1 MPNRLINETSPY
13 LLQHANNPVDWYP
26 WGDEALTKS
35 KDEDK
40 PILVSIGYSACH
52 WCHVMAH
59 ESFEDEGTARI
70 MNELFINIKVDREE
84 RPDLDSIYMQA
95 VQAMTGRGG
104 WPMTVFLTPDLVP
117 FFGGTYYPPTPR
129 FGMPSFQQV
138 LQGVA
143 STFRDRRGEIEQT
156 AQRLRE
162 HISHSLTTPT
172 GDSDLRVE
180 TLDAAY
186 HALARQFDAVNGG
199 FGDKPKFPPAMALE
213 FLLRMYHRTKW
224 PKAWEMIDLT
234 LRKMARGGMY
244 DQLGGGFH
252 RYSVDERWLVPHF
265 EKMLYDNSQLVRVY
279 LHAWQV
285 TGDAL
290 FRAVTEEILD
300 YVVREMTYV
309 GARANDQQFPHT
321 PKLPSNATD
330 TAGGVAFYST
340 QDADSEGEEG
350 RFFVWTPDEI
360 REVLG
365 SEADAFM
372 AAYGVTRQGNAST
385 GSAHG
390 FEAKNILEFVGDA
403 EQRQALAKARR
414 ELFQVREQRVR
425 PGRDDKVI
433 TSWNGLMLAAFAEA
447 ARALDRDDYRRVA
460 EGNADFLLHEL
471 RTKDGRLLHTWKAG
485 RAKQNGFLE
494 DYSYLIEGLLELYQ
508 TTFESRWFVAARELA
523 ETMIAHF
530 GASDGHDAGGITGF
544 YDTSDDHEALI
555 TRPRGLQ
562 DNATPSGNAMAITVL
577 LKLAGFTND
586 LRYLE
591 IAQRGL
597 AQVQSLMAQ
606 YPLGFGQWLQALS
619 YALSEPKEIAII
631 GDPESGD
638 TRALLSVVR
647 NGYRPFQ
654 VVALGA
660 PSAQPQVVPT
670 LQDRGLVEGRA
681 AVYVCDAPVP
691 GRAFICQAPVTDAEA
706 LQVQLQQGQKL
717 WRKATI
723 EPTV

>member
-26 WGDEALTKS
+26 WGDEALTRS

-40 PILVSIGYSACH
+40 PILLSIGYSACH

-59 ESFEDEGTARI
+59 ESFEDEGTARM
-70 MNELFINIKVDREE
+70 MNELFVNIKVDREE

-104 WPMTVFLTPDLVP
+104 WPMTVFLTPELVP
-117 FFGGTYYPPTPR
+117 FFGGTYYPPMPR

-162 HISHSLTTPT
+162 HISQALTTPT
-172 GDSDLRVE
+172 GGSDLDVE

-186 HALARQFDAVNGG
+186 HALVRQFDPANGG

-213 FLLRMYHRTKW
+213 FLLRIYRRTDW

-265 EKMLYDNSQLVRVY
+265 EKMLYDNSQLARVY

-285 TGDAL
+285 TGEAF
-290 FRAVTEEILD
+290 FRVVTEGILD
-300 YVVREMTYV
+300 YAVREMT
-309 GARANDQQFPHT
+309 DPT
-321 PKLPSNATD
+321 
-330 TAGGVAFYST
+330 GGFYST

-365 SEADAFM
+365 SDADEFM
-372 AAYGVTRQGNAST
+372 AAYAVTRQGN
-385 GSAHG
+385 
-390 FEAKNILEFVGDA
+390 FEGKNILEFIGDA
-403 EQRQALAKARR
+403 KQRPALAEARR
-414 ELFQVREQRVR
+414 TLFQVREQRVR

-460 EGNADFLLHEL
+460 ERNADFLLREL
-471 RTKDGRLLHTWKAG
+471 RTEDGRLLHTWKAG

-508 TTFESRWFVAARELA
+508 TTFESRWFLAAQELA

-562 DNATPSGNAMAITVL
+562 DNATPSGNAMAITAL
-577 LKLAGFTND
+577 LKLASFTND

-591 IAQRGL
+591 IAHRGL
-597 AQVQSLMAQ
+597 ARIQSLMAQ

-619 YALSEPKEIAII
+619 YALSEPKEIAIV
-631 GDPESGD
+631 GDPESAGVQ
-638 TRALLSVVR
+638 ALLTVVR
-647 NGYRPFQ
+647 SDYQPFQ

-660 PSAQPQVVPT
+660 PDLDTLVP
-670 LQDRGLVEGRA
+670 LLRNRGLVDGQA
-681 AVYVCDAPVP
+681 AVYVCRD
-691 GRAFICQAPVTDAEA
+691 FTCQAPVTDADA
-706 LQVQLQQGQKL
+706 LQVWVQQG
-717 WRKATI
+717 
-723 EPTV
+723 